1 MVEGLEEQIIKLTK
15 QYILYIILLYNS
27 VYSNTKSFNTFLEK
41 DSEYV
46 EYKNI
51 ILIESK
57 PHEIYDDEKKENE
70 EEKEDNTGDELND
83 FYSKFVHYLVLK
95 R

>member
-41 DSEYV
+41 DSEY
-46 EYKNI
+46 KNI

-57 PHEIYDDEKKENE
+57 AHEIYDDEKKENE

>member
-57 PHEIYDDEKKENE
+57 AHEIYDDEKKENE

>member
-1 MVEGLEEQIIKLTK
+1 ML
-15 QYILYIILLYNS
+15 
-27 VYSNTKSFNTFLEK
+27 
-41 DSEYV
+41 
-46 EYKNI
+46 NI

>member
-1 MVEGLEEQIIKLTK
+1 MVEVLEEQIIKLTK

-57 PHEIYDDEKKENE
+57 AHEIYDDEKKENE